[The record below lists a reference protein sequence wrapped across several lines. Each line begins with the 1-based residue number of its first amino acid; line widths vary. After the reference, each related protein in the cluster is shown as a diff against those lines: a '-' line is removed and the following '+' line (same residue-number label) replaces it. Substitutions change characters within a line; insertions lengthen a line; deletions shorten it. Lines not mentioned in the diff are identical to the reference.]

1 MEAEE
6 MQFYVIW
13 MRRQRQNIYSLW
25 VTTLDKDFFWTD
37 NQGNIPLFITSDEV
51 SELAKRIGA
60 QAYAEKLAMHDLDL
74 VWQWLQQS
82 QKLPPKET
90 LAIWNMFSD
99 VGTGVGN
106 PFDGDR
112 KSPVRNRVFDKLY
125 LNDGIIQINQQ
136 GRMDFHNADTKPWIP
151 RWRLQERKML
161 KRCLQQGFRL
171 WQKYTYPATIDMV
184 PLP

>member
-1 MEAEE
+1 METEKAT
-6 MQFYVIW
+6 FYGSWVRW
-13 MRRQRQNIYSLW
+13 EGKDRYALW
-25 VTTLDKDFFWTD
+25 IDTPDKEFYWTD
-37 NQGNIPLFITSDEV
+37 SQGRIPFFSTKDEV
-51 SELAKRIGA
+51 VTLAAKLGV
-60 QAYAEKLAMHDLDL
+60 QVYVEKLIMHDLDL
-74 VWQWLQQS
+74 VRQWLQQT
-82 QKLPPKET
+82 QKLPPKES
-90 LAIWNMFSD
+90 LAIWGMFSD

-106 PFDGDR
+106 LFDGDR

-125 LNDGIIQINQQ
+125 LNDGIIQINQE
-136 GRMDFHNADTKPWIP
+136 GRMEFRNATTKPWIP